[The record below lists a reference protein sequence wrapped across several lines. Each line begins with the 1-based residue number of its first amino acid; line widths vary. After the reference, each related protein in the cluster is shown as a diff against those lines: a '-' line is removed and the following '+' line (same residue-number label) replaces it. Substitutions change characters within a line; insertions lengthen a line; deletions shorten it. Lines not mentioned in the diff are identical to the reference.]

1 MLLERLPRRGC
12 PAACL
17 FVLTATAALA
27 AQDEVARAIAELQNL
42 DRQPHAFAV
51 LQAAGGACVPSLGN
65 VLAKIGTENEPR
77 PEQLLGAL
85 YVLGCMGK
93 PAVPALAEVKD
104 AFRNS
109 NSIEV
114 RNQSVWTM
122 TRLAVAS
129 GETEVCRTTMDA
141 LQKGSS
147 RSLDLNKLQFA
158 YYRLGN
164 LGPEPTSDAVLRLFR
179 YAGQAAAAAAAAA
192 ADMPRLE
199 DDLLQALEDAL
210 ELAVAR
216 PATPWLRR
224 THFDVAGGEIA
235 AALWQHGHRNAKTAR
250 GLLQHWDPRTRHAG
264 LQALLQPL
272 HMTVEERLDVV
283 SALWD
288 RDRLVREQA
297 LANLQSYGR
306 HGLLALRAL
315 RVFERHP
322 STSGNA
328 PIYQRAAV
336 RLLRDA
342 STGVSD
348 VAAAMLQ
355 DADLILRGEKAR
367 EEAITSDDQSS
378 TLLADIVTGCRGE
391 QEGTLEALARL
402 AISRK
407 AFADAADDALLLAFV
422 SSLGTGD
429 KDSWL
434 CAARALAVVGPRVC
448 RRLPDF
454 TEALLQSR
462 TSFEPTPDPDIVFVV
477 EAEVMAGQGA
487 SVAELREALDSPRWH
502 VVLHSLVELM
512 HRNTIVAQDA
522 PRLRALLSAKFAPI
536 GLTLGRTFV
545 VATGAQPYSVQQREQ
560 SDFVRLVAALALA
573 SIGETPWTDR
583 DVCSELADAL
593 SLESSEVP
601 AAVAEAIKEGRLAAL
616 VQKFEAKAQSNMGW
630 PRFP

>member
-1 MLLERLPRRGC
+1 MPLERLPYRAC

-17 FVLTATAALA
+17 FVLTTSAVLV
-27 AQDEVARAIAELQNL
+27 AQDGVARAIEELQNL

-51 LQAAGGACVPSLGN
+51 LQAAGEVCVPPLRSL
-65 VLAKIGTENEPR
+65 LARVGTADEPR

-93 PAVPALAEVKD
+93 PAVSALAEVMD

-109 NSIEV
+109 KSTEV

-122 TRLAVAS
+122 TRLALAS
-129 GETEVCRTTMDA
+129 RDAEVCRTTMDA
-141 LQKGSS
+141 LQKGAS
-147 RSLDLNKLQFA
+147 RRLDSDKVQFA

-164 LGPEPTSDAVLRLFR
+164 LGPEPTSDAVLKLFR

-192 ADMPRLE
+192 ADLPRL
-199 DDLLQALEDAL
+199 DGDLLQALDDAL
-210 ELAVAR
+210 ELAIAR

-224 THFDVAGGEIA
+224 TYFDPAGGEIA
-235 AALWQHGHRNAKTAR
+235 AALWRQGHRNAKTAR
-250 GLLQHWDPRTRHAG
+250 GLLQHWDPRSRHAG

-315 RVFERHP
+315 RVFEKHP
-322 STSGNA
+322 STIASA

-355 DADLILRGEKAR
+355 DADLILRGEPAR
-367 EEAITSDDQSS
+367 TEAITSDDLSCK
-378 TLLADIVTGCRGE
+378 LLADIVTGCRGE

-402 AISRK
+402 AIERK
-407 AFADAADDALLLAFV
+407 AFADPADDLLLAFV
-422 SSLGTGD
+422 ASLGTGNEA
-429 KDSWL
+429 SWH
-434 CAARALAVVGPRVC
+434 CAARALAVLGPRVG

-462 TSFEPTPDPDIVFVV
+462 TSFEFRPNPDIVFVV
-477 EAEVMAGQGA
+477 EAEVLAGQGA
-487 SVAELREALDSPRWH
+487 SVAELREAMDSPRWH
-502 VVLHSLVELM
+502 VVLHALVESM
-512 HRNTIVAQDA
+512 QRNAIAAQDA
-522 PRLRALLSAKFAPI
+522 PRLRALLSAKFASI

-545 VATGAQPYSVQQREQ
+545 AATGAQPYSIEQAEQ
-560 SDFVRLVAALALA
+560 SEAVRLVAALALA
-573 SIGETPWTDR
+573 SLGETPWADR
-583 DVCSELADAL
+583 DVASALADAM

-601 AAVAEAIKEGRLAAL
+601 AAVAEAIKEARLPAL
-616 VQKFEAKAQSNMGW
+616 AQKIEAKAHSRMRW
-630 PRFP
+630 PRFR